1 MQVSVSATAST
12 WQLRP
17 LNWQKPS
24 HAGHIKR
31 FYMLKTAPWCLGGW
45 LVGTA
50 WQLQQASL
58 WTLDVILA
66 AGGLSLLVGLHAWV
80 LHTRIPHVS
89 KLSEVAKWLIAAVFF
104 FGLAL
109 SCVNARALWQAQQR
123 LNPMLGGREILLL
136 GVIASLPQQTDIS
149 VRFRFQVQSAF
160 ELNQASSVVVP
171 EWIDLVWYDRESA
184 EMMKGSLWADL
195 KAGDTWQ
202 FSARLKAPHGT
213 INPGGFDEALW
224 RWEQGVMATGA
235 VTTTKRAAVP
245 KKIKS
250 SWLYPIAQARQHVR
264 SEIEK
269 KLLQG
274 DAQSRSL
281 AGVIAALVMGDQ
293 AAIQAADWD
302 LFRATGVAHLMS
314 ISGLHITLFA
324 WVMAAAIRGIWRV
337 SALCGSRLCL
347 RWPAPHVALLAG
359 TLMATLYALFSG
371 WGLPSQ
377 RTVMM
382 LWVVCLLR
390 LAGTKWPIFWS
401 LGLALWVVVALD
413 PWAMLQPGFWLSFV
427 AVGVLMFNAPA
438 HSADRTQI
446 EDVDAKMMQ
455 KNVWLSICLKMVGQI
470 FQTTRNLLR
479 EQWVVTVALTPLAV
493 LFFGQIS
500 WVGLLANLVA
510 IPWVTWLV
518 TPLALLGIFVPPL
531 WLVASWALQPLI
543 ALLTWMASFQGSV
556 WLLPTPPLVVALMA
570 MGGGLLLLQQWPWAL
585 RSWGVL
591 FILPIFLWQVPRPAP
606 GQFDIWFADVGQG
619 NAVLIRTTHHALLYD
634 AGPLYSET
642 SDAGQRILV
651 PLLQRMGVKLDRVML
666 SHRDAD
672 HTGGAA
678 AVLRAHPQADL
689 WGSLEEGHP
698 LSTLRP
704 VQACMAGQK
713 WEWDGVQ
720 FELLHPL
727 FSDYPKLA
735 GSNALSCVL
744 RVDASQ
750 QASSKMSHVRQKAS
764 ALLVGD
770 IEAAQELAMLQRL
783 ALQPVGVLLVPHHG
797 SQTSSTNDFI
807 EALKPHW
814 AVVQAGYLNRYG
826 HPSPRIVQRYETQG
840 VPLSISSECG
850 AAYWQSTQP
859 QELSCE
865 REVRRRYWHTP
876 RRVVFRSPE

>member
-1 MQVSVSATAST
+1 M
-12 WQLRP
+12 
-17 LNWQKPS
+17 
-24 HAGHIKR
+24 
-31 FYMLKTAPWCLGGW
+31 
-45 LVGTA
+45 GTT

-58 WTLDVILA
+58 WPLDVVLA
-66 AGGLSLLVGLHAWV
+66 VSGLSLSLGLLAWV
-80 LHTRIPHVS
+80 LHTRMPHVF
-89 KLSEVAKWLIAAVFF
+89 KLSEVAKWLLATLVF

-123 LNPMLGGREILLL
+123 LNPLLEGQEILLL

-149 VRFRFQVQSAF
+149 VRFRFQVISAF
-160 ELNQASSVVVP
+160 EVNQTSSVLVP
-171 EWIDLVWYDRESA
+171 QWIDLVWYDRESA
-184 EMMKGSLWADL
+184 ELMKGSRWADL

-202 FSARLKAPHGT
+202 FSVRLKAPHGT
-213 INPGGFDEALW
+213 LNPGGFDEALW

-235 VTTTKRAAVP
+235 VITSKRAAVP
-245 KKIKS
+245 QKIKS
-250 SWLYPIAQARQHVR
+250 SWLYPIAQARQYVR
-264 SEIEK
+264 SEIER

-281 AGVIAALVMGDQ
+281 AGVISALVMGDQ

-324 WVMAAAIRGIWRV
+324 WVMAAAIRGIWRM

-347 RWPAPHVALLAG
+347 HWPAPHVALLAG

-377 RTVMM
+377 RTVIM

-390 LAGTKWPIFWS
+390 LMGARWPIFWG
-401 LGLALWVVVALD
+401 LGLALWVAVALD
-413 PWAMLQPGFWLSFV
+413 PWAMLQPGFWLSFA
-427 AVGVLMFNAPA
+427 AVGVLMLNEPVQ
-438 HSADRTQI
+438 SADRTKLEEGGTAMVI
-446 EDVDAKMMQ
+446 
-455 KNVWLSICLKMVGQI
+455 KMVGQA
-470 FQTTRNLLR
+470 FQTLRTLLR
-479 EQWVVTVALTPLAV
+479 EQWVVTVALTPLVV
-493 LFFGQIS
+493 LFFGQLS

-518 TPLALLGIFVPPL
+518 TPLAILGVFASPL
-531 WLVASWALQPLI
+531 WVVASWALQPLM
-543 ALLTWMASFQGSV
+543 ALLTWMASLPGSV
-556 WLLPTPPLVVALMA
+556 WLLPPPPLVLAVMA

-606 GQFDIWFADVGQG
+606 GQFDLWFADVGQG

-651 PLLQRMGVKLDRVML
+651 PLLHRLGVKLDRVML

-672 HTGGAA
+672 HTGGAL

-689 WGSLEEGHP
+689 WSSLEEGHP

-704 VQACMAGQK
+704 VHACMAGQK

-727 FSDYPKLA
+727 FSDYAKLA

-750 QASSKMSHVRQKAS
+750 QASSKMSHERQQAS

-783 ALQPVGVLLVPHHG
+783 ALQPVGVLLVPHHC
-797 SQTSSTNDFI
+797 SQTSSTSGFI

-814 AVVQAGYLNRYG
+814 AVV
-826 HPSPRIVQRYETQG
+826 
-840 VPLSISSECG
+840 
-850 AAYWQSTQP
+850 
-859 QELSCE
+859 
-865 REVRRRYWHTP
+865 
-876 RRVVFRSPE
+876 

>member
-1 MQVSVSATAST
+1 M
-12 WQLRP
+12 
-17 LNWQKPS
+17 
-24 HAGHIKR
+24 
-31 FYMLKTAPWCLGGW
+31 
-45 LVGTA
+45 GTA

-58 WTLDVILA
+58 WPLDVVLA
-66 AGGLSLLVGLHAWV
+66 VGGLSLSLGLLAWV
-80 LHTRIPHVS
+80 LHTRMPHVF
-89 KLSEVAKWLIAAVFF
+89 KLSEVAKWLLAALVF

-123 LNPMLGGREILLL
+123 LNPLLEGQEILLL

-149 VRFRFQVQSAF
+149 VRFRFQVISAF
-160 ELNQASSVVVP
+160 EVNQTSSVLVP
-171 EWIDLVWYDRESA
+171 QWIDLVWYDRESA
-184 EMMKGSLWADL
+184 ELMKGSRWADL

-202 FSARLKAPHGT
+202 FSVRLKAPHGT
-213 INPGGFDEALW
+213 LNPGGFDEALW

-235 VTTTKRAAVP
+235 VITSKRAAVP
-245 KKIKS
+245 QKIKS
-250 SWLYPIAQARQHVR
+250 SWLYPIAQARQYVR
-264 SEIEK
+264 SEIER

-281 AGVIAALVMGDQ
+281 AGVISALVMGDQ

-324 WVMAAAIRGIWRV
+324 WVMAAAIRGIWRM

-347 RWPAPHVALLAG
+347 HWPAPHVALLAG

-377 RTVMM
+377 RTVIM

-390 LAGTKWPIFWS
+390 LMGARWPIFWG
-401 LGLALWVVVALD
+401 LGLALWVAVALG
-413 PWAMLQPGFWLSFV
+413 PWAMLQPGFWLSFA
-427 AVGVLMFNAPA
+427 AVGGLMLNEPVQ
-438 HSADRTQI
+438 SADRTKLEEGGTAMVI
-446 EDVDAKMMQ
+446 
-455 KNVWLSICLKMVGQI
+455 KMVGQA
-470 FQTTRNLLR
+470 FQTLRTLLR
-479 EQWVVTVALTPLAV
+479 EQWVVTVALTPLVV
-493 LFFGQIS
+493 LFFGQLS

-518 TPLALLGIFVPPL
+518 TPLAILGVFASPL
-531 WLVASWALQPLI
+531 WVVASWALQPLM
-543 ALLTWMASFQGSV
+543 AVLTWMASLPGSV
-556 WLLPTPPLVVALMA
+556 WLLPPPPLVLAVMV

-606 GQFDIWFADVGQG
+606 GQFDLWFADVGQG

-651 PLLQRMGVKLDRVML
+651 PLLHRLGVKLDRVML

-672 HTGGAA
+672 HTGGAL

-689 WGSLEEGHP
+689 WSSLEEGHP

-704 VQACMAGQK
+704 VHACMAGQK
-713 WEWDGVQ
+713 WEWDGFQ

-727 FSDYPKLA
+727 FSDYAKLA

-750 QASSKMSHVRQKAS
+750 QASSKMSHERQQAS

-797 SQTSSTNDFI
+797 SQTSSTSGFI

-826 HPSPRIVQRYETQG
+826 HPSPQVIQRYESQG
-840 VPLSISSECG
+840 VPLTASSECG

-859 QELSCE
+859 QQLSCE

-876 RRVVFRSPE
+876 RRMVSRSPE

>member
-1 MQVSVSATAST
+1 
-12 WQLRP
+12 
-17 LNWQKPS
+17 
-24 HAGHIKR
+24 
-31 FYMLKTAPWCLGGW
+31 MLKTAPWCLGGW

-58 WTLDVILA
+58 WSLDVILA
-66 AGGLSLLVGLHAWV
+66 ACGLSLLLGLIAWV
-80 LHTRIPHVS
+80 LHTLITHDS
-89 KLSEVAKWLIAAVFF
+89 KFSEVAKWPIIALVF

-109 SCVNARALWQAQQR
+109 SCVNARALWQAQHR
-123 LNPMLGGREILLL
+123 LNPVLEGQEILLL

-149 VRFRFQVQSAF
+149 VRFRFQVQSASK
-160 ELNQASSVVVP
+160 LNQASSVVVP

-184 EMMKGSLWADL
+184 EMMKGNLWADL

-213 INPGGFDEALW
+213 LNPGGFDEALW

-235 VTTTKRAAVP
+235 VTTSKRAAVP
-245 KKIKS
+245 QKIKS
-250 SWLYPIAQARQHVR
+250 SWLYPIAQARQYVR
-264 SEIEK
+264 SEIER

-324 WVMAAAIRGIWRV
+324 WVMAAAIRSMWRA
-337 SALCGSRLCL
+337 SALGGSRLCL

-377 RTVMM
+377 RTVIM

-390 LAGTKWPIFWS
+390 LVGTRWPIFWS

-427 AVGVLMFNAPA
+427 AVGVLMLNEPVQ
-438 HSADRTQI
+438 SADRTQL
-446 EDVDAKMMQ
+446 EDGGAGM
-455 KNVWLSICLKMVGQI
+455 LTKMVGQA
-470 FQTTRNLLR
+470 FRTLRNLLR
-479 EQWVVTVALTPLAV
+479 EQWVITLALTPLAV
-493 LFFGQIS
+493 LFFGQLS

-518 TPLALLGIFVPPL
+518 TPLALLGVLAPPL
-531 WLVASWALQPLI
+531 WLVASWALQPLMT
-543 ALLTWMASFQGSV
+543 LLTWMASLPGSV
-556 WLLPTPPLVVALMA
+556 WFLPTPPLVLAILA

-585 RSWGVL
+585 RSWGLL
-591 FILPIFLWQVPRPAP
+591 FILPIFLWQVPKPPP
-606 GQFDIWFADVGQG
+606 GQFDLWFADVGQG

-642 SDAGQRILV
+642 SDAGQRIVV
-651 PLLQRMGVKLDRVML
+651 PLLHRLGVKLDRVML

-672 HTGGAA
+672 HTGGAP

-689 WGSLEEGHP
+689 WSSLEHGHP

-704 VQACMAGQK
+704 VKVCMAGQK

-727 FSDYPKLA
+727 ASDYAKLA

-750 QASSKMSHVRQKAS
+750 QASSKKSHESQKAS

-797 SQTSSTNDFI
+797 SQTSSTNGFI

-826 HPSPRIVQRYETQG
+826 HPSPRVVQRYQTQD

-859 QELSCE
+859 HELICE
-865 REVRRRYWHTP
+865 REIRRRYWHTP
-876 RRVVFRSPE
+876 KGTVSRSPE

>member
-1 MQVSVSATAST
+1 M
-12 WQLRP
+12 
-17 LNWQKPS
+17 
-24 HAGHIKR
+24 
-31 FYMLKTAPWCLGGW
+31 
-45 LVGTA
+45 GTA

-58 WTLDVILA
+58 WPLDVVLA
-66 AGGLSLLVGLHAWV
+66 VSGLSLSLGLLAWL
-80 LHTRIPHVS
+80 LHTRMPHVF
-89 KLSEVAKWLIAAVFF
+89 KLSEVAKWLLAALVF

-123 LNPMLGGREILLL
+123 LNPLLEGQVILLL

-149 VRFRFQVQSAF
+149 VRFRFQVISAF
-160 ELNQASSVVVP
+160 EVNQTSSVLVP
-171 EWIDLVWYDRESA
+171 QWIDLVWYDRESA
-184 EMMKGSLWADL
+184 ELMKGSRWADL

-202 FSARLKAPHGT
+202 FSVRLKAPHGT
-213 INPGGFDEALW
+213 LNPGGFDEALW

-235 VTTTKRAAVP
+235 VITSKRAAVP
-245 KKIKS
+245 QKIKS
-250 SWLYPIAQARQHVR
+250 SWLYPIAQARQYVR
-264 SEIEK
+264 SEIER

-281 AGVIAALVMGDQ
+281 AGVISALVMGDQ

-324 WVMAAAIRGIWRV
+324 WVMAAAIRGIWRM

-347 RWPAPHVALLAG
+347 HWPAPHVALLAG

-377 RTVMM
+377 RTVIM

-390 LAGTKWPIFWS
+390 LMGARWPIFWG

-413 PWAMLQPGFWLSFV
+413 PWAMLQPGFWLSFA
-427 AVGVLMFNAPA
+427 AVGVLMLNEPVQ
-438 HSADRTQI
+438 SADRTKLEEGGTAMVI
-446 EDVDAKMMQ
+446 
-455 KNVWLSICLKMVGQI
+455 KMVGQA
-470 FQTTRNLLR
+470 FQTLRTLLR
-479 EQWVVTVALTPLAV
+479 EQWVVTVALTPLVV
-493 LFFGQIS
+493 LFFGQLS

-518 TPLALLGIFVPPL
+518 TPLAILGVFASPL
-531 WLVASWALQPLI
+531 WVVASWALQPLM
-543 ALLTWMASFQGSV
+543 ALLTWMASLPGSV
-556 WLLPTPPLVVALMA
+556 WLLPPPPLVLAVMA

-606 GQFDIWFADVGQG
+606 GQFDLWFADVGQG

-634 AGPLYSET
+634 AGPVYSET

-651 PLLQRMGVKLDRVML
+651 PLLHRLGVKLDRVML

-672 HTGGAA
+672 HTGGAL

-689 WGSLEEGHP
+689 WSSLEEGHP

-704 VQACMAGQK
+704 VHACMAGQK

-727 FSDYPKLA
+727 FSDYAKLA

-750 QASSKMSHVRQKAS
+750 QASSKMSHERQQAS

-797 SQTSSTNDFI
+797 SQTSSTSGFI

-826 HPSPRIVQRYETQG
+826 HPSPQVIQRYESQG
-840 VPLSISSECG
+840 VPLTASSECG

-859 QELSCE
+859 QQLSCE

-876 RRVVFRSPE
+876 RRMVSRSPE

>member
-1 MQVSVSATAST
+1 M
-12 WQLRP
+12 
-17 LNWQKPS
+17 
-24 HAGHIKR
+24 
-31 FYMLKTAPWCLGGW
+31 
-45 LVGTA
+45 GTA

-58 WTLDVILA
+58 WPLDVVLA
-66 AGGLSLLVGLHAWV
+66 VGGLSLSLGLLAWV
-80 LHTRIPHVS
+80 LHTRMPHVF
-89 KLSEVAKWLIAAVFF
+89 KLSEVAKWLLATLVF

-123 LNPMLGGREILLL
+123 LNPLLEGQEILLL

-149 VRFRFQVQSAF
+149 VRFRFQVISAF
-160 ELNQASSVVVP
+160 EVNQTSSVLVP
-171 EWIDLVWYDRESA
+171 QWIDFVWYDRESA
-184 EMMKGSLWADL
+184 ELMKGSRWADL

-202 FSARLKAPHGT
+202 FSVRLKAPHGT
-213 INPGGFDEALW
+213 LNPGGFDEALW

-235 VTTTKRAAVP
+235 VITSKRAAVP
-245 KKIKS
+245 QKIKS
-250 SWLYPIAQARQHVR
+250 SWLYPIAQARQYVL
-264 SEIEK
+264 SEIER

-281 AGVIAALVMGDQ
+281 AGVISALVMGDQ

-324 WVMAAAIRGIWRV
+324 WVMAAAIRGIWRM

-347 RWPAPHVALLAG
+347 HWPAPHVALLAG

-377 RTVMM
+377 RTVIM

-390 LAGTKWPIFWS
+390 LMGARWPIFWG

-413 PWAMLQPGFWLSFV
+413 PWAMLQPGFWLSFA
-427 AVGVLMFNAPA
+427 AVGVLMLNEQVQ
-438 HSADRTQI
+438 SADRTKL
-446 EDVDAKMMQ
+446 EEGGTAMM
-455 KNVWLSICLKMVGQI
+455 IKMVGQA
-470 FQTTRNLLR
+470 FQTLRTLLR
-479 EQWVVTVALTPLAV
+479 EQWVVTVALTPLVV
-493 LFFGQIS
+493 LFFGQLS

-518 TPLALLGIFVPPL
+518 TPLAILGVFASPL
-531 WLVASWALQPLI
+531 WVVASWALQPLM
-543 ALLTWMASFQGSV
+543 ALLTWMASLPGSV
-556 WLLPTPPLVVALMA
+556 WLLPPPPLVLAVMA

-606 GQFDIWFADVGQG
+606 GQFDLRFADVGQG

-651 PLLQRMGVKLDRVML
+651 PLLHRLGVKLDRVML

-672 HTGGAA
+672 HTGGAL

-689 WGSLEEGHP
+689 WSSLEEGHP

-704 VQACMAGQK
+704 VHACMAGQK

-727 FSDYPKLA
+727 FSDYAKLA

-750 QASSKMSHVRQKAS
+750 QASSKMSHERQQAS

-797 SQTSSTNDFI
+797 SQTSSTSGFI

-826 HPSPRIVQRYETQG
+826 HPSPQVIQRYESQG
-840 VPLSISSECG
+840 VPLMASSECG

-859 QELSCE
+859 QQLSCE

-876 RRVVFRSPE
+876 RRMVSRSPE

>member
-1 MQVSVSATAST
+1 M
-12 WQLRP
+12 
-17 LNWQKPS
+17 
-24 HAGHIKR
+24 
-31 FYMLKTAPWCLGGW
+31 
-45 LVGTA
+45 GTA

-58 WTLDVILA
+58 WPLDVVLA
-66 AGGLSLLVGLHAWV
+66 VSGLSLSLGLLAWV
-80 LHTRIPHVS
+80 LHTRMPHVF
-89 KLSEVAKWLIAAVFF
+89 KLSEVAKWLLATLVF

-123 LNPMLGGREILLL
+123 LNPLLEGQVILLL

-149 VRFRFQVQSAF
+149 VRFRFQVISAF
-160 ELNQASSVVVP
+160 EVNQTSSVLVP
-171 EWIDLVWYDRESA
+171 QWIDLVWYDRESA
-184 EMMKGSLWADL
+184 ELMKGSRWADL

-202 FSARLKAPHGT
+202 FSVRLKAPHGT
-213 INPGGFDEALW
+213 LNPGGFDEALW

-235 VTTTKRAAVP
+235 VITSKRAAVP
-245 KKIKS
+245 QKIKS
-250 SWLYPIAQARQHVR
+250 SWLYSIAQARQYVR
-264 SEIEK
+264 SEIER

-281 AGVIAALVMGDQ
+281 AGVISALVMGDQ

-324 WVMAAAIRGIWRV
+324 WVMAAAIRGIWRM

-347 RWPAPHVALLAG
+347 HWPAPHVALLAG

-377 RTVMM
+377 RTVIM

-390 LAGTKWPIFWS
+390 LMGARWPIFWG
-401 LGLALWVVVALD
+401 LGLALWVAVALD
-413 PWAMLQPGFWLSFV
+413 PWAMLQPGFWLSFA
-427 AVGVLMFNAPA
+427 AVGVLMLNEPVQ
-438 HSADRTQI
+438 SADRTKLEEGGTAMVI
-446 EDVDAKMMQ
+446 
-455 KNVWLSICLKMVGQI
+455 KMVGQA
-470 FQTTRNLLR
+470 FQTLRTLLR
-479 EQWVVTVALTPLAV
+479 EQWVVTVALTPLVV
-493 LFFGQIS
+493 LFFEQLS

-518 TPLALLGIFVPPL
+518 TPLAILGVFASPL
-531 WLVASWALQPLI
+531 WVVASWALQPLM
-543 ALLTWMASFQGSV
+543 AVLTWMASLPGSV
-556 WLLPTPPLVVALMA
+556 WLLPPPPLVLAVMA

-606 GQFDIWFADVGQG
+606 GQFDLWFADVGQG

-651 PLLQRMGVKLDRVML
+651 PLLHRLGVKLDRVML

-672 HTGGAA
+672 HTGGAL

-689 WGSLEEGHP
+689 WSSLEEGHP

-704 VQACMAGQK
+704 VHACMAGQK

-727 FSDYPKLA
+727 FSDYAKLA

-750 QASSKMSHVRQKAS
+750 QASSKMSHERQQAS

-797 SQTSSTNDFI
+797 SQTSSTSGFI

-826 HPSPRIVQRYETQG
+826 HPSPQVIQRYESQG
-840 VPLSISSECG
+840 VPLTPSSECG

-859 QELSCE
+859 QQLSCE

-876 RRVVFRSPE
+876 RRMVSRSPE

>member
-1 MQVSVSATAST
+1 M
-12 WQLRP
+12 
-17 LNWQKPS
+17 
-24 HAGHIKR
+24 
-31 FYMLKTAPWCLGGW
+31 
-45 LVGTA
+45 GTA

-58 WTLDVILA
+58 WPLDVVLA
-66 AGGLSLLVGLHAWV
+66 VSGLSLSLGLLAWV
-80 LHTRIPHVS
+80 LHTRMPHVF
-89 KLSEVAKWLIAAVFF
+89 KLSEVAKWLLATLVF

-123 LNPMLGGREILLL
+123 LNPLLEGQVILLL

-149 VRFRFQVQSAF
+149 VRFRFQVISAF
-160 ELNQASSVVVP
+160 EVNQTSSVLVP
-171 EWIDLVWYDRESA
+171 QWIDLVWYDRESA
-184 EMMKGSLWADL
+184 ELMKGSRWADL

-202 FSARLKAPHGT
+202 FSVRLKAPHGT
-213 INPGGFDEALW
+213 LNPGGFDEALW

-235 VTTTKRAAVP
+235 VITSKRAAVP
-245 KKIKS
+245 QKIKS
-250 SWLYPIAQARQHVR
+250 SWLYSIAQARQYVR
-264 SEIEK
+264 SEIER

-281 AGVIAALVMGDQ
+281 AGVISALVMGDQ

-324 WVMAAAIRGIWRV
+324 WVMAAAIRGIWRM

-347 RWPAPHVALLAG
+347 HWPAPHVALLAG

-377 RTVMM
+377 RTVIM

-390 LAGTKWPIFWS
+390 LMGARWPIFWG
-401 LGLALWVVVALD
+401 LGLALWVAVALD
-413 PWAMLQPGFWLSFV
+413 PWAMLQPGFWLSFA
-427 AVGVLMFNAPA
+427 AVGVLMLNEPVQ
-438 HSADRTQI
+438 SADRTKLEEGGTAMVI
-446 EDVDAKMMQ
+446 
-455 KNVWLSICLKMVGQI
+455 KMVGQA
-470 FQTTRNLLR
+470 FQTLRTLLR
-479 EQWVVTVALTPLAV
+479 EQWVVTVALTPLVV
-493 LFFGQIS
+493 LFFEQLS

-518 TPLALLGIFVPPL
+518 TPLAILGVFASPL
-531 WLVASWALQPLI
+531 WVVASWALQPLM
-543 ALLTWMASFQGSV
+543 AVLTWMASLPGSV
-556 WLLPTPPLVVALMA
+556 WLLPPPPLVLAVMA

-606 GQFDIWFADVGQG
+606 GQFDLWFADVGQG

-651 PLLQRMGVKLDRVML
+651 PLLHRLGVKLDRVML

-672 HTGGAA
+672 HTGGAL

-689 WGSLEEGHP
+689 WSSLEEGHP

-704 VQACMAGQK
+704 VHACMAGQK

-727 FSDYPKLA
+727 FSDYAKLA

-750 QASSKMSHVRQKAS
+750 QASSKMSHERQQAS

-797 SQTSSTNDFI
+797 SQTSSTSGFI

-826 HPSPRIVQRYETQG
+826 HPSPQVIQRYESQG
-840 VPLSISSECG
+840 VPLTASSECG

-859 QELSCE
+859 QQLSCE

-876 RRVVFRSPE
+876 RRMVSRSPE

>member
-1 MQVSVSATAST
+1 M
-12 WQLRP
+12 
-17 LNWQKPS
+17 
-24 HAGHIKR
+24 
-31 FYMLKTAPWCLGGW
+31 
-45 LVGTA
+45 GTA

-58 WTLDVILA
+58 WPLDVVLA
-66 AGGLSLLVGLHAWV
+66 VSGLSLSLGLLAWV
-80 LHTRIPHVS
+80 LHTRMPHVF
-89 KLSEVAKWLIAAVFF
+89 KLSEVAKWLLATLVF

-123 LNPMLGGREILLL
+123 LNPLLEGQVILLL

-149 VRFRFQVQSAF
+149 VRFRFQVISAF
-160 ELNQASSVVVP
+160 EVNQTSSVLVP
-171 EWIDLVWYDRESA
+171 QWIDLVWYDRESA
-184 EMMKGSLWADL
+184 ELMKGSRWADL

-202 FSARLKAPHGT
+202 FSVRLKAPHGT
-213 INPGGFDEALW
+213 LNPGGFDEALW

-235 VTTTKRAAVP
+235 VITSKRAAVP
-245 KKIKS
+245 QKIKS
-250 SWLYPIAQARQHVR
+250 SWLYSIAQARQYVR
-264 SEIEK
+264 SEIER

-281 AGVIAALVMGDQ
+281 AGVISALVMGDQ

-324 WVMAAAIRGIWRV
+324 WVMAAAIRGIWRM

-347 RWPAPHVALLAG
+347 HWPAPHVALLAG

-377 RTVMM
+377 RTVIM

-390 LAGTKWPIFWS
+390 LMGARWPIFWG
-401 LGLALWVVVALD
+401 LGLALWVAVALD
-413 PWAMLQPGFWLSFV
+413 PWAMLQPGFWLSFA
-427 AVGVLMFNAPA
+427 AVGVLMLNEPVQ
-438 HSADRTQI
+438 SADRTKLEEGGTAMVI
-446 EDVDAKMMQ
+446 
-455 KNVWLSICLKMVGQI
+455 KMVCQA
-470 FQTTRNLLR
+470 FQTLRTLLR
-479 EQWVVTVALTPLAV
+479 EQWVVTVALTPLVV
-493 LFFGQIS
+493 LFFEQLS

-518 TPLALLGIFVPPL
+518 TPLAILGVFASPL
-531 WLVASWALQPLI
+531 WVVASWALQPLM
-543 ALLTWMASFQGSV
+543 AVLTWMASLPGSV
-556 WLLPTPPLVVALMA
+556 WLLPPPPLVLAVMA

-606 GQFDIWFADVGQG
+606 GQFDLWFADVGQG

-651 PLLQRMGVKLDRVML
+651 PLLHRLGVKLDRVML

-672 HTGGAA
+672 HTGGAL

-689 WGSLEEGHP
+689 WSSLEEGHP

-704 VQACMAGQK
+704 VHACMAGQK

-727 FSDYPKLA
+727 FSDYAKLA

-750 QASSKMSHVRQKAS
+750 QASSKMSHERQQAS

-797 SQTSSTNDFI
+797 SQTSSTSGFI

-826 HPSPRIVQRYETQG
+826 HPSPQVIQRYESQG
-840 VPLSISSECG
+840 VPLTASSECG

-859 QELSCE
+859 QQLSCE

-876 RRVVFRSPE
+876 RRMVSRSPE

>member
-1 MQVSVSATAST
+1 M
-12 WQLRP
+12 
-17 LNWQKPS
+17 
-24 HAGHIKR
+24 
-31 FYMLKTAPWCLGGW
+31 
-45 LVGTA
+45 GTT

-58 WTLDVILA
+58 WPLDVVLA
-66 AGGLSLLVGLHAWV
+66 VSGLSLSLGLLAWV
-80 LHTRIPHVS
+80 LHTRMPHVF
-89 KLSEVAKWLIAAVFF
+89 KLSEVAKWLLATLVF

-123 LNPMLGGREILLL
+123 LNPLLEGQEILLL

-149 VRFRFQVQSAF
+149 VRFRFQVISAF
-160 ELNQASSVVVP
+160 EVNQTSSVLVP
-171 EWIDLVWYDRESA
+171 QWIDLVWYDRESA
-184 EMMKGSLWADL
+184 ELMKGSRWADL

-202 FSARLKAPHGT
+202 FSVRLKAPHGT
-213 INPGGFDEALW
+213 LNPGGFDEALW

-235 VTTTKRAAVP
+235 VITSKRAAVP
-245 KKIKS
+245 QKIKS
-250 SWLYPIAQARQHVR
+250 SWLYPIAQARQYVR
-264 SEIEK
+264 SEIER

-281 AGVIAALVMGDQ
+281 AGVISALVMGDQ

-324 WVMAAAIRGIWRV
+324 WVMAAAIRGIWRM

-347 RWPAPHVALLAG
+347 HWPAPHVALLAG

-377 RTVMM
+377 RTVIM

-390 LAGTKWPIFWS
+390 LMGARWPIFWG
-401 LGLALWVVVALD
+401 LGLALWVAVALD
-413 PWAMLQPGFWLSFV
+413 PWAMLQPGFWLSFA
-427 AVGVLMFNAPA
+427 AVGVLMLNEPVQ
-438 HSADRTQI
+438 SADRTKLEEGGTAMVI
-446 EDVDAKMMQ
+446 
-455 KNVWLSICLKMVGQI
+455 KMVGQA
-470 FQTTRNLLR
+470 FQTLRTLLR
-479 EQWVVTVALTPLAV
+479 EQWVVTVALTPLVV
-493 LFFGQIS
+493 LFFGQLS

-518 TPLALLGIFVPPL
+518 TPLAILGVFASPL
-531 WLVASWALQPLI
+531 WVVASWALQPLM
-543 ALLTWMASFQGSV
+543 ALLTWMASLPGSV
-556 WLLPTPPLVVALMA
+556 WLLPPPPLVLAVMA

-606 GQFDIWFADVGQG
+606 GQFDLWFADVGQG

-651 PLLQRMGVKLDRVML
+651 PLLHRLGVKLDRVML

-672 HTGGAA
+672 HTGGAL

-689 WGSLEEGHP
+689 WSSLEEGHP

-704 VQACMAGQK
+704 VHACMAGQK

-727 FSDYPKLA
+727 FSDYAKLA

-750 QASSKMSHVRQKAS
+750 QASSKMSHERQQAS

-797 SQTSSTNDFI
+797 SQTSSTSGFI

-826 HPSPRIVQRYETQG
+826 HPSPQVIQRYESQG
-840 VPLSISSECG
+840 VPLTASSECG

-859 QELSCE
+859 QQLSCE

-876 RRVVFRSPE
+876 RRMVSRSPE

>member
-1 MQVSVSATAST
+1 M
-12 WQLRP
+12 
-17 LNWQKPS
+17 
-24 HAGHIKR
+24 
-31 FYMLKTAPWCLGGW
+31 
-45 LVGTA
+45 GTA

-58 WTLDVILA
+58 WPLDVVLA
-66 AGGLSLLVGLHAWV
+66 VGGLSLSLGLLAWV
-80 LHTRIPHVS
+80 LHTRMPHVF
-89 KLSEVAKWLIAAVFF
+89 KLSEVAKWLLATLVF

-123 LNPMLGGREILLL
+123 LNPLLEGQEILLL

-149 VRFRFQVQSAF
+149 VRFRFQVISAF
-160 ELNQASSVVVP
+160 EVNQTSSVLVP
-171 EWIDLVWYDRESA
+171 QWIDFVWYDRESA
-184 EMMKGSLWADL
+184 ELMKGSRWADL

-202 FSARLKAPHGT
+202 FSVRLKAPHGT
-213 INPGGFDEALW
+213 LNPGGFDEALW

-235 VTTTKRAAVP
+235 VITSKRAAVP
-245 KKIKS
+245 QKIKS
-250 SWLYPIAQARQHVR
+250 SWLYPIAQARQYVL
-264 SEIEK
+264 SEIER

-281 AGVIAALVMGDQ
+281 AGVISALVMGDQ

-324 WVMAAAIRGIWRV
+324 WVMAAAIRGIWRM

-347 RWPAPHVALLAG
+347 HWPAPHVALLAG

-377 RTVMM
+377 RTVIM

-390 LAGTKWPIFWS
+390 LMGARWPIFWG

-413 PWAMLQPGFWLSFV
+413 PWAMLQPGFWLSFA
-427 AVGVLMFNAPA
+427 AVGVLMLNEQVQ
-438 HSADRTQI
+438 SADRTKL
-446 EDVDAKMMQ
+446 EEGGTAMM
-455 KNVWLSICLKMVGQI
+455 IKMVGQA
-470 FQTTRNLLR
+470 FQTLRTLLR
-479 EQWVVTVALTPLAV
+479 EQWVVTVALTPLVV
-493 LFFGQIS
+493 LFFGQLS

-518 TPLALLGIFVPPL
+518 TPLAILGVFASPL
-531 WLVASWALQPLI
+531 WVVASWALQPLM
-543 ALLTWMASFQGSV
+543 ALLTWMASLPGSV
-556 WLLPTPPLVVALMA
+556 WLLPPPPLVLAVMA

-606 GQFDIWFADVGQG
+606 GQFDLWFADVGQG

-651 PLLQRMGVKLDRVML
+651 PLLHRLGVKLDRVML

-672 HTGGAA
+672 HTGGAL

-689 WGSLEEGHP
+689 WSSLEEGHP

-704 VQACMAGQK
+704 VHACMAGQK

-727 FSDYPKLA
+727 FSDYAKLA

-750 QASSKMSHVRQKAS
+750 QASSKMSHERQQAS

-797 SQTSSTNDFI
+797 SQTSSTSGFI

-826 HPSPRIVQRYETQG
+826 HPSPQVIQRYESQG
-840 VPLSISSECG
+840 VPLMASSECG

-859 QELSCE
+859 QQLSCE

-876 RRVVFRSPE
+876 RRMVSRSPE